1 LLLYANSGIDDNQH
15 IEYIFKAMRL
25 STFSD
30 YCLRVLMYLGA
41 HPERRATIAEIAA
54 AHGISEN
61 HLMKVVHQLG
71 RAGFID
77 TVRGKGGG
85 MRLGRAPGDIGIGE
99 VLRQT
104 ESDFALAECLG
115 AGSACRIE
123 SACQLRTVLDEALAA
138 MFLVLDGY
146 TLADLLERPASTER
160 AIQWMKAAG

>member
-1 LLLYANSGIDDNQH
+1 MIDNQH
-15 IEYIFKAMRL
+15 IEYIFTDTMRL

-41 HPERRATIAEIAA
+41 QPERRATIAEIAT

-71 RAGFID
+71 RAGFIE

-85 MRLGRAPGDIGIGE
+85 MRLARAPKEVGIGE

-104 ESDFALAECLG
+104 ETDFALAECLG
-115 AGSACRIE
+115 GGSACRIE

-138 MFLVLDGY
+138 MFLVLDAY
-146 TLADLLERPASTER
+146 TLADLLGAPAGTEKTIR
-160 AIQWMKAAG
+160 WVTGAE

>member
-1 LLLYANSGIDDNQH
+1 
-15 IEYIFKAMRL
+15 MRL

-41 HPERRATIAEIAA
+41 QPERLATIGEIAA

-71 RAGFID
+71 RAGFIE

-85 MRLGRAPGDIGIGE
+85 MRLARAPKEVGIGE

-115 AGSACRIE
+115 SGSACRIE
-123 SACQLRTVLDEALAA
+123 RACQLRSVLDEALAA

-146 TLADLLERPASTER
+146 TLADLLAAPANMAK
-160 AIQWMKAAG
+160 AIQWVERAG